1 MSENERARRALLD
14 RSQWDALDHWRADSD
29 RRAEERARARRERK
43 QQKCEVATVAN
54 RSEFEGRLAT
64 LEAQLADL
72 NRTVS
77 DAFHA
82 IADAFNTLGSQ
93 RMELSAEQREEIRQL
108 KVEVAKLGSTMN
120 YLLGRDFKFS
130 REKSDGG
137 VIDLPNP
144 LIRRTTVN

>member
-1 MSENERARRALLD
+1 MSVRNG
-14 RSQWDALDHWRADSD
+14 SD
-29 RRAEERARARRERK
+29 KRWTARERK
-43 QQKCEVATVAN
+43 QQECEVATVAN

-120 YLLGRDFKFS
+120 ELLGRDFKFS